1 MYAKLIVALSA
12 LAATVSAE
20 FTAEATYF
28 IGDVA
33 VGACADKVKVR
44 EYVDLLV
51 PTSSSRFVLF
61 CRT

>member
-20 FTAEATYF
+20 FNVEATYF

-33 VGACADKVKVR
+33 VGACADKVNVR
-44 EYVDLLV
+44 EYADLLV
-51 PTSSSRFVLF
+51 SSIVHRFYPLLQ
-61 CRT
+61 